1 MALHIL
7 LLYLV
12 VKITMCKLILRI
24 LENLLAIVPM
34 QKEEELYVSTKSH
47 QLLRYPQK
55 QKKADDIMEEQL
67 RYQAEREQREHE
79 QYERIKKKVM
89 EMSLEDLR
97 DYVIYQMIED
107 ENRDDPNYDDEEFFD
122 W

>member
-1 MALHIL
+1 
-7 LLYLV
+7 
-12 VKITMCKLILRI
+12 
-24 LENLLAIVPM
+24 
-34 QKEEELYVSTKSH
+34 
-47 QLLRYPQK
+47 
-55 QKKADDIMEEQL
+55 MEEQL

-107 ENRDDPNYDDEEFFD
+107 ENRDDPNYDDEKFFD